1 MQTGRE
7 RNSDSAVQE
16 ADPSARWLSGSLRRR
31 MALCAG
37 IATLAFGCVCVASAQ
52 TVDEYQVKAAY
63 VFNFAKLAEWPRQSL
78 PEGSRELVIGLFGGQ
93 DEFFDALKTTVAGR
107 RVGTHPIAVRHVG
120 SDEDMR
126 SCQIVFFH
134 AAERKRTAAAIAGL
148 AQSGILLVGEDS
160 SFLQAGGMINL
171 VVEDGKIRFELNNDA
186 LDRSEIHFS
195 SRILM
200 LAKASPD
207 RPPSVATNLQTESSR
222 QIRHSISPVYPEIAE
237 RMNLKGAVQ
246 LQATVRPDGTVKGV
260 KVLGGHP
267 LLADAV
273 VRAVMQWKY
282 QPGAKETIEV
292 VKFSFTNGQ

>member
-1 MQTGRE
+1 M
-7 RNSDSAVQE
+7 V
-16 ADPSARWLSGSLRRR
+16 
-31 MALCAG
+31 LCAG
-37 IATLAFGCVCVASAQ
+37 IVTFALGCVCAASGQ
-52 TVDEYQVKAAY
+52 TVDEYEVKAAY
-63 VFNFAKLAEWPRQSL
+63 LFNFAKLAEWPRQSL
-78 PEGSRELVIGLFGGQ
+78 PEGSRELVIGVFGGQ
-93 DEFFDALKTTVAGR
+93 DEFADALKKIVAGR

-148 AQSGILLVGEDS
+148 AQTGVLLVGEDG

-171 VVEDGKIRFELNNDA
+171 VIEDGKIRFELNNDA

-200 LAKASPD
+200 LA
-207 RPPSVATNLQTESSR
+207 NLQTETSR
-222 QIRHSISPVYPEIAE
+222 QITHSISPVYPEIAE

-246 LQATVRPDGTVKGV
+246 LEATVRPNGTVKGV

-292 VKFSFTNGQ
+292 VKFSFDSPSTNNQ